1 MQEEMQVDEADDQK
15 MAELMQHMEW
25 QREEVKLKP
34 KCARPKRKAMP
45 KSAESQDF

>member
-1 MQEEMQVDEADDQK
+1 MQEEMQVDDEADDQK

-34 KCARPKRKAMP
+34 KSAPKRKAMP